1 MEEILNSYRPGNDD
15 YTVFRKVLSTVK
27 LSPDDKEY
35 IKKRDAMNKL
45 LKKKA
50 DVILKQVRDMF
61 PEFKTIEYMSSFTA
75 RTNLADPKDMDV
87 DIGVFIPN
95 INKSKLKKATDKIEA
110 VGFHCND
117 TIVADQYYSCEKII
131 DSVEFEIKFRGDN
144 KISAAVL
151 KLHHR
156 IDDLPKS
163 TQDKITIIKKTLKAM
178 ANKQYYIIFKAL
190 LYNAFFAD
198 IPDSFIIPIRA
209 T

>member
-1 MEEILNSYRPGNDD
+1 MEEILNSYTPGEDD
-15 YTVFRKVLSTVK
+15 YNVLRKVLSTVK

-50 DVILKQVRDMF
+50 DVVLKHVRDMF
-61 PEFKTIEYMSSFTA
+61 PDFKTIEYMSSFTA
-75 RTNLADPKDMDV
+75 RTNLADPRDMDV
-87 DIGVFIPN
+87 DIGVFIPK
-95 INKSKLKKATDKIEA
+95 INKSKLKKAMDKIES
-110 VGFHCND
+110 VGFQCND

-131 DSVEFEIKFRGDN
+131 DSVEFEVKFRADDRDG
-144 KISAAVL
+144 AAVL
-151 KLHHR
+151 KLHHK

-163 TQDKITIIKKTLKAM
+163 IQDKITIIKKTLKAK

-190 LYNAFFAD
+190 MYNAFFID

>member
-15 YTVFRKVLSTVK
+15 YNVFRKVLNTIT

-35 IKKRDAMNKL
+35 IKKRDAMNKI

-50 DVILKQVRDMF
+50 DVVLKHVRDMF
-61 PEFKTIEYMSSFTA
+61 PDFKTIEYMSSFTA

-87 DIGVFIPN
+87 DIGVFIPK
-95 INKSKLKKATDKIEA
+95 INKSKLKKATDKIES
-110 VGFHCND
+110 VGFQCND
-117 TIVADQYYSCEKII
+117 AIVADQYYSCEKII

-151 KLHHR
+151 KLHHK
-156 IDDLPKS
+156 IDDLSKS
-163 TQDKITIIKKTLKAM
+163 TQDKITIIKKTLKAK

-190 LYNAFFAD
+190 LYNAFFID
-198 IPDSFIIPIRA
+198 IPDSFIIPIRP